1 MTEINAWMKNAIDVL
16 EIEIGRLR
24 GNMRELETC
33 SEEASPEKADRIQ
46 CLDAQVQELQEAVVV
61 LREHAA
67 RKKKKYY
74 KELELAR
81 GSHDQN
87 E

>member
-24 GNMRELETC
+24 GNIRDLETC
-33 SEEASPEKADRIQ
+33 SKEATPEKADRVQ

>member
-24 GNMRELETC
+24 GNIRELETC
-33 SEEASPEKADRIQ
+33 SEVASIDKADRIQ

-74 KELELAR
+74 KGLEMAR
-81 GSHDQN
+81 VSRIQS

>member
-24 GNMRELETC
+24 GNIRDLETC
-33 SEEASPEKADRIQ
+33 SEEATPEKADRVQ

>member
-1 MTEINAWMKNAIDVL
+1 MTEPITWMKNAIDVL

-24 GNMRELETC
+24 GIIREMETC
-33 SEEASPEKADRIQ
+33 SEAAAIEHFELIQ
-46 CLDAQVQELQEAVVV
+46 RLVAQVQELQEAVVV

-74 KELELAR
+74 KQLEQVR
-81 GSHDQN
+81 ISRIQN

>member
-1 MTEINAWMKNAIDVL
+1 MTETNTWMKNAIDVL

-24 GNMRELETC
+24 GIVREMETC
-33 SEEASPEKADRIQ
+33 SEATAIDNVELVQR
-46 CLDAQVQELQEAVVV
+46 LGAQVQELQEAVFV

-74 KELELAR
+74 KQLEQVRILR
-81 GSHDQN
+81 VQN
-87 E
+87 K